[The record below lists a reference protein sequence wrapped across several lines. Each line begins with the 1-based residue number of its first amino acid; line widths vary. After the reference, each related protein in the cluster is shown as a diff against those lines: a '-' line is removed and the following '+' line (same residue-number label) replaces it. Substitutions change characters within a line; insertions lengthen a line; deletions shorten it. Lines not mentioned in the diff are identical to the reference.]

1 VSLFDYD
8 YDELAAQ
15 IQHGLER
22 IAVNFLRAHGARVRR
37 DTLDFHG
44 IERIDLELEAAGHS
58 LTIHQAG
65 RPRSSGD
72 QDVAPGPA
80 DEFESLFD
88 GWPVENTAPETI
100 ALWLASLPLG
110 EAPPERSSSAA
121 GADNPFARERQRSPR
136 TAPEVPG
143 HNPFLGERSGG
154 SSANPFADSDAERR
168 RQETLR
174 RLRGDN

>member
-1 VSLFDYD
+1 
-8 YDELAAQ
+8 
-15 IQHGLER
+15 
-22 IAVNFLRAHGARVRR
+22 
-37 DTLDFHG
+37 
-44 IERIDLELEAAGHS
+44 IDLELEAAGHS
-58 LTIHQAG
+58 LKIHQAG

-72 QDVAPGPA
+72 DAAASPGPA

-110 EAPPERSSSAA
+110 EAPPERSRPTA
-121 GADNPFARERQRSPR
+121 GTDNPFARERQRSPR
-136 TAPEVPG
+136 AAPEAPG
-143 HNPFLGERSGG
+143 FNPFLDERSGG

-174 RLRGDN
+174 RLRGES